1 MGKKRKNTNAHQAA
15 PRPSNPTPSGPRNEL
30 YNPLTVSPLVHKF
43 SQLEN
48 LLAEILAE
56 QTTDEQWRE
65 ALGEGQRAE
74 FVTSMRDLKRRGHL
88 RWVGG
93 AWPAGTPATSSFPAP
108 APPISTT
115 TLSQVIVASN
125 NNNINNNNN
134 SSSSRSTI
142 TTAASSPW
150 PPPLPPIS
158 SAPLLTQVFTHPSHP
173 TAQLSPLTTDV
184 ATHHYNRLE
193 FLGDSA
199 LKYILTLHLYHRYPS
214 SREGMLTSLR
224 SSLESNINLSTYSML
239 YNLPKRTLLGLE
251 AIQAG
256 FYTNTKF
263 CADVLEAYIGAL
275 VIDDPT
281 PAGWQNL
288 TAWVLKLVD
297 PKLKLAEGQM
307 GDVHELDRGAREKLN
322 LLVAGVEGVKLE
334 YSWEGG
340 GGGNQGGFWY
350 VVRLTGYGVEKME
363 LGRGWGGGKG
373 DAMTRAAME
382 ALENKEV
389 LEEVR
394 GWKDKWLRGKGIEK
408 VKRKRMEI

>member
-15 PRPSNPTPSGPRNEL
+15 PRPSNQPPSGPSNDL
-30 YNPLTVSPLVHKF
+30 YNPPTVSPLVHKF

-74 FVTSMRDLKRRGHL
+74 FVKTMRNLKRRGHL
-88 RWVGG
+88 RWQQQKHHHHCPLVPL
-93 AWPAGTPATSSFPAP
+93 A
-108 APPISTT
+108 
-115 TLSQVIVASN
+115 
-125 NNNINNNNN
+125 
-134 SSSSRSTI
+134 
-142 TTAASSPW
+142 
-150 PPPLPPIS
+150 PPLPPIS

-239 YNLPKRTLLGLE
+239 YNLPQRTLLGLE

-297 PKLKLAEGQM
+297 PKLKLAEGEM

-350 VVRLTGYGVEKME
+350 VVRLTGYGVERME

-394 GWKDKWLRGKGIEK
+394 GWKDKWLRGRGIEK
-408 VKRKRMEI
+408 VKRKKMEI